1 MAKIEIIRPKN
12 HSEWLEVRK
21 SGIGSSEVGTILGLN
36 PFQSRYQ
43 LWRQKMGLDAPTEEN
58 FAMRAGH
65 YLEDAVSMFWQDATG
80 KKVIKSSAGDWIIR
94 DKERPFM
101 QVSPDRTYW
110 LSDNKKDG
118 KGILECKTT
127 QKTIDADD
135 IPEHWFCQVQYQLG
149 VAGYEHGSIAWL
161 TAGRDFGYKD
171 IDFDA
176 KFFEFLCEEVAA
188 FHNENIIG
196 GKEPALVSAVDVL
209 AKYQKSVDGKSKEA
223 SDTIS
228 VACEQI
234 KEIKAQIAVLDCK
247 KSELEDMVKRAFED
261 AETLTFNGQKLATWK
276 TSKGVMK
283 FDAKAFEAAEPELA
297 KKYYKETLGSRRF
310 VIK

>member
-65 YLEDAVSMFWQDATG
+65 YLEDAVSLFWQDATG

-110 LSDNKKDG
+110 LSENKKDG

-176 KFFEFLCEEVAA
+176 KFFEFLCEEVEA
-188 FHNENIIG
+188 FYTENIIG

-234 KEIKAQIAVLDCK
+234 KEIKAQIAVLDGK

-276 TSKGVMK
+276 TSKCGMK